1 MAKLRKCVEIGGAR
15 IEPEY
20 FPKKPSM
27 PNKWEI
33 QDNLPK
39 QRIIYNNKRLILYKK
54 HEIKILKRQLKEIKS
69 NYSKK
74 IKKTKKANEKKAY
87 KKKRL
92 KVNDYWKCSFDNK

>member
-1 MAKLRKCVEIGGAR
+1 MCKEYLVKLKKCLKIGGAK

-20 FPKKPSM
+20 FHKKPSM
-27 PNKWEI
+27 SNKWEL

-54 HEIKILKRQLKEIKS
+54 HEIKSLKRQLKEIKE

-74 IKKTKKANEKKAY
+74 
-87 KKKRL
+87 
-92 KVNDYWKCSFDNK
+92 